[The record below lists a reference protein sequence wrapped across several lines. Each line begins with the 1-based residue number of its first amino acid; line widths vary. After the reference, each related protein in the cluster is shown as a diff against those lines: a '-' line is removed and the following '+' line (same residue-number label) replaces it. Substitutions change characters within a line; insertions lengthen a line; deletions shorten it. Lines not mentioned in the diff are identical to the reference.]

1 MAEKWS
7 AFTPA
12 ENPIGAER
20 VPWLQ
25 DQGAGED
32 NVLGTWTQVES
43 MIGASFGL
51 GGLAVEIQTSAVVG
65 NIRIRWAET
74 YPSVV
79 FYEAVLI
86 INDLEVVWPS
96 TSVDPWI
103 ELPQQILASPEVN
116 RLGVRVTATTGA
128 GARPPETGFATLNPV
143 DPFVDVDE
151 DFTITLAETLITNPE
166 RIAAGFN
173 ADDVFPDGAVGI
185 ANVEGAVLGF
195 ASYGARWVIDEN
207 ASPWMTSPSVSNI
220 PGGEDYAAGGPVW
233 YDDTNNRLLMIWH
246 GEDHTLGE
254 DAFWSFLGMA
264 TSADAGVTWTN
275 MGRIITPHLPAGDP
289 LQTIGNIEVGSGPF
303 IIGDD
308 GYMYVYFRDA
318 IDEGA
323 SYRVTSLGVA
333 RCLLTSVVTAMGAG
347 TAPTFTKLYNGAYGQ
362 AGIGGLST
370 DLIPDE
376 TGDIAFD
383 ICYLEDASLYVRVGV
398 HGFSEG
404 FAASVRTSP
413 DLVNWSGRKYLWKT
427 MGAERIY
434 VTLSNPSTAV
444 GQQQRK
450 FAGDD
455 IQIYRTRSERTVPH
469 RWDYAELE
477 RLTATYA
484 YVAPL
489 STKVEAQ
496 VIPVPES
503 RNLLLSD
510 QGAILVLDGPPIIGP
525 TGDITITIPSATQWP
540 VGFKVS
546 VFDRLMIPAPFE
558 TFDGIVAA
566 GGATTLSP
574 AGPVLV
580 PFMGRIDLEHI
591 GADVWLV
598 DTNNSWANSGTKLST
613 ALNMS
618 AAGGNINL
626 LDLGNFGG
634 GITFTLGGPILAS
647 PQTTGGAVTRP
658 DLNQV
663 RASGGVKAT
672 GVITQTVP
680 RWAASA
686 NLAAL
691 TSGIVRVVA
700 VDMLKGDLVSSIL
713 WHSRSTPGAV
723 MTNQWSAFLDANRV
737 VRAVSADAT
746 SAAWLAS
753 SSKTF
758 NMITPYAVPSNGVY
772 YLALLVAAS
781 TTPTLLGVANTAS
794 SPNLIVPLE
803 VGISSTAQTVP
814 PALDT
819 TLAAFTATTV
829 GLPYASV
836 S

>member
-1 MAEKWS
+1 MPKPT
-7 AFTPA
+7 AFPAATTLSGNEVLPIIQGGVDSRSTPA
-12 ENPIGAER
+12 AIGAY
-20 VPWLQ
+20 L
-25 DQGAGED
+25 
-32 NVLGTWTQVES
+32 
-43 MIGASFGL
+43 GL
-51 GGLAVEIQTSAVVG
+51 GGLAVEIQTSDAVAG

-74 YPSVV
+74 YPSVAS
-79 FYEAVLI
+79 YEAVLI

-103 ELPQQILASPEVN
+103 ELPQQILTSPEIN

-128 GARPPETGFATLNPV
+128 GARPPETGFATLHPV
-143 DPFVDVDE
+143 DPVVGVDE

-166 RIAAGFN
+166 RIAANFN
-173 ADDVFPDGAVGI
+173 TDNVFPDGALGI
-185 ANVEGAVLGF
+185 ANVEGTVLGF
-195 ASYGARWVIDEN
+195 ASYGARFVINEN
-207 ASPWMTSPSVSNI
+207 ATPWMTSPSTIVI

-264 TSADAGVTWTN
+264 TSSNGGVTWTN
-275 MGRIITPHLPAGDP
+275 MGRIITPNLPAGDP

-333 RCLLTSVVTAMGAG
+333 RCLLTSVVTAMGTG

-362 AGIGGLST
+362 AGIAGLST

-383 ICYLEDASLYVRVGV
+383 ICYLEDANLYVRVGV

-413 DLVNWSGRKYLWKT
+413 DLTNWSDRKYLWET
-427 MGAERIY
+427 MGAERLY

-455 IQIYRTRSERTVPH
+455 IQIYRTRSERGVPH
-469 RWDYAELE
+469 RWTYAELE

-484 YVAPL
+484 YVAPR

-496 VIPVPES
+496 VIPVPVS

-510 QGAILVLDGPPIIGP
+510 QGAILVLNGPPVTGP
-525 TGDITITIPSATQWP
+525 TGDITITIPSATEWP
-540 VGFKVS
+540 MGFQVS
-546 VFDRLMIPAPFE
+546 VFDGLVIPSPFQ
-558 TFDGIVAA
+558 TFNGIVAA

-574 AGPVLV
+574 TGPVSV
-580 PFMGRIDLEHI
+580 PFMGRIDLEYI
-591 GADVWLV
+591 GTDVWLV
-598 DTNNSWANSGTKLST
+598 DTNNPWANSGTKLST
-613 ALNMS
+613 PLDMS
-618 AAGGNINL
+618 AAGGHINL
-626 LDLGNFGG
+626 LDLGIFGG
-634 GITFTLGGPILAS
+634 AITFTAGGPALAS
-647 PQTTGGAVTRP
+647 PQTAGGAVTRP
-658 DLNQV
+658 DLDQV
-663 RASGGVKAT
+663 RVGGGVKAT
-672 GVITQTVP
+672 GVITQTIP
-680 RWAASA
+680 RWAASG

-691 TSGIVRVVA
+691 TSGTVLVVA
-700 VDMLKGDLVSSIL
+700 VNMLKGDLVNSIL
-713 WHSRSTPGAV
+713 WHSRTTPGAA
-723 MTNQWSAFLDANRV
+723 MTNQWAAFLDANRV
-737 VRAVSADAT
+737 VRAVSADAGA
-746 SAAWLAS
+746 AAWGGSAT
-753 SSKTF
+753 KAF
-758 NMITPYAVPSNGVY
+758 AMGTPYTVPANGVY
-772 YLALLVAAS
+772 YLALLVAGTVPS
-781 TTPTLLGVANTAS
+781 LLGAASTAS
-794 SPNLIVPLE
+794 SPASIAPLLT
-803 VGISSTAQTVP
+803 GTSSISQTAP
-814 PALDT
+814 PALSA
-819 TLAAFTATTV
+819 TLAAFNATSV
-829 GLPYASV
+829 GVPFASV